1 MITAHSSQARTAPG
15 HRCSTGRSA
24 PRSVSSGASIKSLC
38 ADRKVRYK
46 CLSDSIIPRVLYETW
61 NRDQSTPLIR
71 HLSTFPLSLCSCP
84 PFYFFSVPTVFFLQ
98 IISTISVCLSH
109 AKYRLPSRLPHDR
122 ARKRPLASLLRR
134 RSDASPVPDPSSAA
148 RRGLT
153 NSRPIAAPLLPRI
166 NYTRAWKHET
176 ALAILFASSTSR
188 GM

>member
-71 HLSTFPLSLCSCP
+71 HLSIFPLSLCSCP

-134 RSDASPVPDPSSAA
+134 REIGRKPGARSEQRRPSGINELATHCSAVTSA
-148 RRGLT
+148 NQLH
-153 NSRPIAAPLLPRI
+153 PRLE
-166 NYTRAWKHET
+166 A
-176 ALAILFASSTSR
+176 
-188 GM
+188 